1 MERRM
6 TTPAELPLPLETDV
20 QNHIISKLGTEGD
33 SEARSMLIEHN
44 LRLVAYIAKKFSS
57 TNAETEDL
65 ISIGTIGLIK
75 AVNTFDP
82 RKNIKLATYV
92 TRCVENE
99 IILYIRK
106 AKKAQCEISL
116 DEPLSTDADGR
127 ELTLLDTL
135 DMGEDEVSQTIEAAT
150 DTKLLHEAV
159 GRLNEKERL
168 IVTLRFGFWNGR
180 ILSQAE
186 VAAVLGITQ
195 SLISRKERAIMKRL
209 RSDLLQVGFNA

>member
-6 TTPAELPLPLETDV
+6 TAPAELPLPLETDV

-82 RKNIKLATYV
+82 RRNIKLATYV

-106 AKKAQCEISL
+106 AKKTQCEISL

-159 GRLNEKERL
+159 GRLGEKEKL
-168 IVTLRFGFWNGR
+168 IVKLRFGLWCHDGQ
-180 ILSQAE
+180 IMTQAE
-186 VAAVLGITQ
+186 VAKVLGITQ

-209 RSDLLQVGFNA
+209 RSDLLQAGF